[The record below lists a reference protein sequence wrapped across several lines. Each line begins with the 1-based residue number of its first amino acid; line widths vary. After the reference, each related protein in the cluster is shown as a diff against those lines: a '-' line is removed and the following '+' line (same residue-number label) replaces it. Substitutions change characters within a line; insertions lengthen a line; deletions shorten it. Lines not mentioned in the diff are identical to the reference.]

1 MWVSRLCN
9 IASTTTTCSA
19 SIRINAYY
27 DAMCSRLEARKAV
40 YTAPTYRARARAL
53 FALLR
58 QGSYG
63 RSAGGH
69 FSWNDFLLDFYLAAP
84 LGPRLRRLLRK

>member
-1 MWVSRLCN
+1 MRS
-9 IASTTTTCSA
+9 S
-19 SIRINAYY
+19 
-27 DAMCSRLEARKAV
+27 LEIRKAV
-40 YTAPTYRARARAL
+40 YTSPTYRARARAL

-63 RSAGGH
+63 KSAGGH
-69 FSWNDFLLDFYLAAP
+69 FSWNEFLLDFYLAAP